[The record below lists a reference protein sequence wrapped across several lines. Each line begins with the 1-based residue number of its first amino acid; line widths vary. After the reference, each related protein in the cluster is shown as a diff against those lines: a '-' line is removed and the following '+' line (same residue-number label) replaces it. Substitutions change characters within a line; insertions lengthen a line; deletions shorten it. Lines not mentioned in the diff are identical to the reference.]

1 MRGAEM
7 TLYDFKVIIE
17 PDETGGYVVICPS
30 LQGCYSQGETIE
42 EALEN
47 IREAILLCIE
57 DLEAEGEE
65 IPDSSKSLIATVMV
79 DV

>member
-1 MRGAEM
+1 M
-7 TLYDFKVIIE
+7 TSYDYKVIVE
-17 PDETGGYVVICPS
+17 PDETGGYVVTCPS

-47 IREAILLCIE
+47 IKEAILLCIE
-57 DLEAEGEE
+57 DLEAEGEK
-65 IPDSSKSLIATVMV
+65 IPDPSKSFIATVMV

>member
-1 MRGAEM
+1 M

-47 IREAILLCIE
+47 IKEAILLCIE

-65 IPDSSKSLIATVMV
+65 IPNPSKSLIATVMV
-79 DV
+79 EV